1 MRINCDVVKNKNFLY
16 IVGLLI
22 FICWFPFFL
31 TFYPGLGMN
40 DEINIM
46 QRPFE
51 MLGHPITYNIFISC
65 FYHLGLYFFQSH
77 FIGTA
82 AVTLIQMLLMAY
94 SIAYVLRWLLIKGLD
109 KKFVFVYGLYY
120 TFFPIIID
128 YALALVKDKAFAV
141 AIMLL
146 VPVTYE
152 LARRKFK
159 DCSWNSIKG
168 LMLLCLIM
176 MWTRNNG
183 AFIFIGFCGCILYIM
198 QGNRKQFLKIAIPVL
213 VLGMLPSFIAGKNFT
228 EGLGIPLQQMSRVV
242 ALDRPIAEQDKAFLN
257 RMMPLDMIKKHYNPY
272 NVDRI
277 KWNYAY
283 DRNFTDSHKQEFFN
297 TWWNLFKQYP
307 KDYVKAWL
315 LTTQGFWWQVDW
327 QEYGAWQSKFGKA
340 YDLEIFLAKD
350 KGGLDNGFKV
360 SEFDTIPKLLKDSL
374 GGYVW
379 KYSFFPMGGICMWF
393 TLLIAFLMIIRK
405 QKDLLIVL
413 APALLC
419 SLTLILASPIAHAL
433 RYVFYY
439 VLCLPLFFMLS
450 RIYMIETY
458 KEES

>member
-1 MRINCDVVKNKNFLY
+1 MVLLKNKDDFRW
-16 IVGLLI
+16 IFKIGLLI
-22 FICWFPFFL
+22 AICWLPFFL
-31 TFYPGLGMN
+31 AFYPGLGMN
-40 DEINIM
+40 DEISAM
-46 QRPFE
+46 QKPFE
-51 MLGHPITYNIFISC
+51 LTNQPIMYNLFLSL
-65 FYHLGLYFFQSH
+65 FYNAGLHLFDDF

-82 AVTLIQMLLMAY
+82 AATIFQMLLMAL
-94 SIAYVLRWLLIKGLD
+94 SIAYVLRWLLNKGLD
-109 KKFVFVYGLYY
+109 RKVVLIYGLYY

-128 YALALVKDKAFAV
+128 YALALVKDKAFSV

-146 VPVTYE
+146 VPITYE
-152 LARRKFK
+152 LAKDKFSN
-159 DCSWNSIKG
+159 CSWQRLNG
-168 LMLLCLIM
+168 FMLICLVM

-183 AFIFIGFCGCILYIM
+183 AYLFMGFCACVIFIM
-198 QGNRKQFLKIAIPVL
+198 HGNRKQFLKIAIPVL
-213 VLGMLPSFIAGKNFT
+213 VLGMLPSLMMGKNFT

-242 ALDRPIAEQDKAFLN
+242 ALDRPIGEQDKEFLN
-257 RMMPLDMIKKHYNPY
+257 RMMPLEMIKKYYNPH

-283 DRNFTDSHKQEFFN
+283 DRKFTDSHKKDFFI

-307 KDYVKAWL
+307 KDYFKAWL

-340 YDLEIFLAKD
+340 YALDIYLAED
-350 KGGLDNGFKV
+350 KQTLDNGFGVTSFPTMPEWLKV
-360 SEFDTIPKLLKDSL
+360 KL
-374 GGYVW
+374 GIYVW

-393 TLLIAFLMIIRK
+393 TLLIAMLMCIRK
-405 QKDLLIVL
+405 QSHLLIVL

-439 VLCLPLFFMLS
+439 VLCLPLFFILS
-450 RIYMIETY
+450 RIDMLDNN
-458 KEES
+458 K